1 MELLDYIVVLFLI
14 FWGISILF
22 SIVTAPIYI
31 PTNSAWELF
40 SPHPYQHLLSLVF
53 LITILTG
60 VRCYL
65 IVIFICDW
73 WLLMLSTFS
82 CACWPFVCLLWKIF
96 IQVLCPFFK
105 IFIYLFIIIFLA
117 VLGLR
122 CCVWAFSSCS
132 EWGLLFVVGCGP
144 LIAVASLVEEH
155 GL

>member
-65 IVIFICDW
+65 IVIFICISLMISDVEHIFMY
-73 WLLMLSTFS
+73 LLAICMSPKGF
-82 CACWPFVCLLWKIF
+82 
-96 IQVLCPFFK
+96 
-105 IFIYLFIIIFLA
+105 
-117 VLGLR
+117 
-122 CCVWAFSSCS
+122 
-132 EWGLLFVVGCGP
+132 
-144 LIAVASLVEEH
+144 
-155 GL
+155 